1 MTFFSINIDFF
12 EIGVSQIK
20 LNKMVHFGIRVFM
33 KFLKKQKEEVSQ
45 HRFLKF
51 NVNPLKSI

>member
-20 LNKMVHFGIRVFM
+20 LNKMVHIGIRV
-33 KFLKKQKEEVSQ
+33 LKIFKKAKGRSIATPFFEV
-45 HRFLKF
+45 
-51 NVNPLKSI
+51 